1 MDNRSIAITI
11 RSKKLGVLIR
21 GARQASEKSVA
32 ECSKVI
38 GVPPTTFEAYERGEI
53 SPSLPELEALAFYL
67 KVPLEL
73 FWGRE
78 LAFPREQ
85 SENQLEIERLLGIR
99 QRIVGTLLRQSRL
112 ASGISPEEV
121 ADRAGISE
129 QMLSEYEL
137 GEKPIPVPE
146 LESLANILNRPIRD
160 FQDHRGRIGTWHKQQ
175 AALRNL
181 SELSPELQDF
191 ISKPVNRPYLELA
204 QRLSEMSVEK
214 LRGVAEGLLE
224 ITL

>member
-1 MDNRSIAITI
+1 MDHRSIAITI
-11 RSKKLGVLIR
+11 RAKKLGVLIR
-21 GARQASEKSVA
+21 GARQATEKSVS
-32 ECSKVI
+32 ECSQVI
-38 GVPPTTFEAYERGEI
+38 GVSTTTFEAYERGEI

-67 KVPLEL
+67 KIPLEL

-78 LAFPREQ
+78 MAFPREQ
-85 SENQLEIERLLGIR
+85 QENQLEIDRLLRIR
-99 QRIVGTLLRQSRL
+99 QRIVGTLLRQTRL
-112 ASGISPEEV
+112 ASGISAKEM
-121 ADRAGISE
+121 ADRAGIPE
-129 QMLSEYEL
+129 QVLSDYEL

-146 LESLANILNRPIRD
+146 LEALTNVLNRPIRD
-160 FQDHRGRIGTWHKQQ
+160 FQDKRGRIGTWHKQQ
-175 AALRNL
+175 AALKNL

-214 LRGVAEGLLE
+214 LRSVAEGLLE